1 MGERAGGGRGE
12 QGKGGEG
19 KEEPGGGLGTGVN
32 EGGAGG
38 TIRPSNDIFSAD
50 QMIFSPIK

>member
-1 MGERAGGGRGE
+1 MGERAGGWRGE